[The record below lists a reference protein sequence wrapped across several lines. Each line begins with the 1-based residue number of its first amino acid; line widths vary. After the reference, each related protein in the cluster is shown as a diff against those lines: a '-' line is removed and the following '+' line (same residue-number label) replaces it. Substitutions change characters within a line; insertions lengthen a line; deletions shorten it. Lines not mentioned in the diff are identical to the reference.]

1 MTRFSLQRI
10 PSSIRFSKMKCVLE
24 VIFNIWDVFI
34 RKGRSSFSQ
43 LYYVSFPP
51 SYPVNDLVLNK
62 INSQWLDWILPSSA
76 VVATIVGALLEHQ
89 GAQEWDENES
99 WKMQID
105 LKVTSHASGWL
116 KDKKL
121 KSTWMAIKDS
131 LFLFHLKCWYLI
143 LHSQQHLP
151 G

>member
-1 MTRFSLQRI
+1 MRFSLQRI
-10 PSSIRFSKMKCVLE
+10 PSSIRFSKTKCALE

-76 VVATIVGALLEHQ
+76 VGATIVGALLEHQ
-89 GAQEWDENES
+89 GAREWDENAS

-105 LKVTSHASGWL
+105 LKVTSHGSGWL